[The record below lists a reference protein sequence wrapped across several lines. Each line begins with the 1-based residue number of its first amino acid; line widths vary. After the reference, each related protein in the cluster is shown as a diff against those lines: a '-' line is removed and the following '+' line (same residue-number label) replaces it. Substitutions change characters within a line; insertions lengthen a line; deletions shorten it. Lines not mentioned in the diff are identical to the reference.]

1 MERGRVPAE
10 AKVPA
15 RGVALRHNRCM
26 PRVHAPALALL
37 LAGLLAG
44 CARDDAV
51 DAPRVATDARPGAME
66 WRGSLPCV
74 DCEAIDTRLLLE
86 RRDGRQRYEMVEVYV
101 AVEGSMSFE
110 EAGDWRIDDALLSLE
125 PDTGGLRRYVMGH
138 GGRLQMRDLGG
149 RVIPGR
155 EREFLQ
161 PVGHRP

>member
-1 MERGRVPAE
+1 
-10 AKVPA
+10 
-15 RGVALRHNRCM
+15 M
-26 PRVHAPALALL
+26 PRAHVPALALLL

-44 CARDDAV
+44 CVRDDGA
-51 DAPRVATDARPGAME
+51 DMPLPGPDARPGAME

-74 DCEAIDTRLLLE
+74 DCEAIDTRLVLE
-86 RRDGRQRYEMVEVYV
+86 RRDGSQRYELVEVYV

-110 EAGDWRIDDALLSLE
+110 EAGDWRIDDALLSLQ
-125 PDTGGLRRYVMGH
+125 PDTGGLRHYAMGH

-155 EREFLQ
+155 EGEFLQ